1 MLIIYNSGLDFMIY
15 NIKQIDWNKY
25 NVFSFNEDGSITEE
39 QKTFYNYFYVEKTA
53 KAKDIIERYKDLI
66 YKMEDFKYEIDG
78 SEYLKIYLN
87 KPIFE
92 SKDLIYGLKN
102 YGCKIYENDIT
113 QEQQFIYENN
123 IEILKDG
130 TLRTDVP
137 YIVFDI
143 ETETKPGVFP
153 SPERN
158 FVFYIG
164 AKGVNNKKEN
174 VEFYRSVANYE
185 SDPEN
190 YAKGEEKMLDD
201 FLEFLDKNKFIIIS
215 GYNIYNFDIYFIA
228 ERLKKYGKKFAFNDD
243 ELVFEPDP
251 RDKNGISR
259 HPLGGTKNI
268 VKYRKFVS
276 KSGRLA
282 IFDIYFYLYRMPTT
296 MRDIRYQ
303 YGSLT
308 LKNVSDFFNLIKKE
322 DRQMIVGDEI
332 YTEFTKKPDI
342 VKNYLIADVESTYM
356 LYSKF
361 IVNMLFLSN
370 VANMPLSRMFDAS
383 STQILES
390 ALIKETKNEHLFI
403 PQKTYEKISEDAI
416 RNYGGGYTEIHAKGY
431 FENVSKADFSSL
443 YPSIMLDWKIKPKND
458 NFGIFT
464 KTLEKIYT
472 RRIEYKHKYKELTE
486 SKEKPENYE
495 DLVTFY
501 KSSSDA
507 LKILINSAYGL
518 LGFRRGDIPA
528 SRFTDLNAA
537 SKVTSIGRNLITSV
551 EDVLLKN
558 GFTLLE
564 TDTDGADVT
573 KFGMNYDEVYSET
586 SNIVDKINATFKDM
600 GKRFVKIDFEDM
612 FDAMVSVKK
621 KNYFLIM
628 GGKEHPII
636 IMHGSKFVNS
646 ADPQVAKDI
655 MNSIVKDILVN
666 KLSMADLNEK
676 YNYLFISSPLKP
688 EKDFISTYSSTPQL
702 FSKVLRV
709 KSMSDYNE
717 KIDIAAKRLLM
728 LYFKEHGSYP
738 LDGTDIRY
746 YYTAVGGDAQRDKIS
761 LSSNIDP
768 RKIDYKKYLKDIK
781 QKFIEIILDVYDTEL
796 IDSQKVRVGDKGK
809 VEIRKSAS
817 NPYYTKLFDK
827 DWMSKFFTKITDKR
841 KQVILTTFENHAI
854 KGISSKSIFGEKLV
868 DLIDPSRATKYYEYL
883 ENKFNH
889 LSDSEKQNII
899 NKYKIYTATKDDKD
913 SINYIKIMN
922 DMNEEDL
929 IMFNTE
935 RFKNLL
941 VPQSSQETK
950 Q

>member
-1 MLIIYNSGLDFMIY
+1 MIY

-25 NVFSFNEDGSITEE
+25 NVFSFNEDGTITEE
-39 QKTFYNYFYVEKTA
+39 KKEFYNYFYVEKTS
-53 KAKDIIERYKDLI
+53 KANNIIERYKDLI
-66 YKMEDFKYEIDG
+66 QEIKDFKYEIDG
-78 SEYLKIYLN
+78 SNYLKIYLK

-123 IEILKDG
+123 IEILKEG
-130 TLRTDVP
+130 VLRTNIP
-137 YIVFDI
+137 YVVFDI
-143 ETETKPGVFP
+143 EVETKPGVFP
-153 SPERN
+153 SPERD
-158 FVFYIG
+158 FIFYIG
-164 AKGVNNKKEN
+164 AKGVNNKKED

-185 SDPEN
+185 SNPED
-190 YAKGEEKMLDD
+190 YAKGEEKMLND

-228 ERLKKYGKKFAFNDD
+228 ERLKKYGKTFSFNDD
-243 ELVFEPDP
+243 ELVFEPDT

-268 VKYRKFVS
+268 IKYRKFVS
-276 KSGRLA
+276 KKGRLA

-322 DRQMIVGDEI
+322 KRQMIVGDEI
-332 YTEFTKKPDI
+332 YTEFIKNPNI
-342 VKNYLIADVESTYM
+342 VKDYLIADVESTYM

-370 VANMPLSRMFDAS
+370 VANISLYKIFDAS

-390 ALIKETKNEHLFI
+390 ALIKETKHEHLFI

-416 RNYGGGYTEIHAKGY
+416 KNYGGGYTEIHAKGY

-472 RRIEYKHKYKELTE
+472 RRIEYKHKFKELTE
-486 SKEKPENYE
+486 SKERPENYE

-518 LGFRRGDIPA
+518 LGFRRGDTPA

-537 SKVTSIGRNLITSV
+537 SQVTSIGRNMITSV

-558 GFTLLE
+558 GFTLIE
-564 TDTDGADVT
+564 TDTDGAYIT
-573 KFGMNYDEVYSET
+573 KIGLSYDEVYKQTSE
-586 SNIVDKINATFKDM
+586 IVDKINATFKEL

-621 KNYFLIM
+621 KNYFLIV
-628 GGKEHPII
+628 GGKEHPTI

-646 ADPQVAKDI
+646 SDPKVAKDI
-655 MNSIVKDILVN
+655 INDIVKDILIN
-666 KLSMADLNEK
+666 KLSMEELNKK
-676 YNYLFISSPLKP
+676 YEYLFISSPLKP
-688 EKDFISTYSSTPQL
+688 EKDFISTYNKKPEL
-702 FSKVLRV
+702 FTKVLRV
-709 KSMSDYNE
+709 KSLSDYSE

-728 LYFKEHGSYP
+728 LYYKEHGFYP
-738 LDGTDIRY
+738 LDGTDISY
-746 YYTAVGGDAQRDKIS
+746 YYTAVGGEAQRDKIS
-761 LSSNIDP
+761 LSSSVDP

-796 IDSQKVRVGDKGK
+796 IDSQKVKIGDKGK

-827 DWMSKFFTKITDKR
+827 DWMVKFFTKITDKR
-841 KQVILTTFENHAI
+841 RQVILTTYKNHTI
-854 KGISSKSIFGEKLV
+854 RGISLKSIFGEYLVKL
-868 DLIDPSRATKYYEYL
+868 INPEWAKGYYEFL
-883 ENKFNH
+883 DEKIKT
-889 LSDSEKQNII
+889 LSDSERQNIL
-899 NKYKIYTATKDDKD
+899 NKYKIYTATKDDKS

-922 DMNEEDL
+922 DMNEEE
-929 IMFNTE
+929 IVMFNTD

-941 VPQSSQETK
+941 AQQSLQETQQSK
-950 Q
+950 V

>member
-1 MLIIYNSGLDFMIY
+1 MIY

-25 NVFSFNEDGSITEE
+25 NVFSFNDDGTISEE
-39 QKTFYNYFYVEKTA
+39 SKEFYNYFYVEKTA
-53 KAKDIIERYKDLI
+53 KANDILERYKDLI
-66 YKMEDFKYEIDG
+66 YKTDNFKYDADG
-78 SEYLKIYLN
+78 SDYLKIYLK
-87 KPIFE
+87 KPIYE

-130 TLRTDVP
+130 ALRTDVP
-137 YIVFDI
+137 YVVFDI
-143 ETETKPGVFP
+143 EVETKPGIFP
-153 SPERN
+153 SPERD

-164 AKGVNNKKEN
+164 AKGVNNKKEE

-185 SDPEN
+185 SDPLN
-190 YAKGEEKMLDD
+190 YEKAEEKMLDEFID
-201 FLEFLDKNKFIIIS
+201 FLDKNKFLIVS
-215 GYNIYNFDIYFIA
+215 GYNIYNFDIYFIV
-228 ERLKKYGKKFAFNDD
+228 ERLKKYGKTLSFNED
-243 ELVFEPDP
+243 EIVFEPDP

-268 VKYRKFVS
+268 IKYRKFVS
-276 KSGRLA
+276 KKGRVA
-282 IFDIYFYLYRMPTT
+282 MFDIYFYLYRMPTT

-322 DRQMIVGDEI
+322 ERQMIVGDEI
-332 YTEFTKKPDI
+332 YTEFTKNPNI
-342 VKNYLIADVESTYM
+342 VKDYLIADVESTYM

-361 IVNMLFLSN
+361 IVNMLFLAN
-370 VANMPLSRMFDAS
+370 VANMSLLKIFDAS
-383 STQILES
+383 STQILEA
-390 ALIKETKNEHLFI
+390 ALIKETKHEKLFI
-403 PQKTYEKISEDAI
+403 PQKTYEKISEDDI
-416 RNYGGGYTEIHAKGY
+416 KNYGGGYTEIHAKGY

-486 SKEKPENYE
+486 AKEKPENYE

-518 LGFRRGDIPA
+518 LGFRRGNLPA

-537 SKVTSIGRNLITSV
+537 SKVTAIGRNLITSV

-558 GFTLLE
+558 GFTLVE
-564 TDTDGADVT
+564 TDTDGADGT
-573 KFGMNYDEVYSET
+573 KLGLSYDEVYKQT
-586 SNIVDKINATFKDM
+586 AIIVDKINTAFKEL
-600 GKRFVKIDFEDM
+600 GKNFVRIDFEDM
-612 FDAMVSVKK
+612 FNGMVSVKK

-636 IMHGSKFVNS
+636 ILHGSKFVNS

-666 KLSMADLNEK
+666 KLSMAELNDK

-688 EKDFISTYSSTPQL
+688 EKDFITTYSQTPQL

-709 KSMSDYNE
+709 KSMSDYNDR
-717 KIDIAAKRLLM
+717 IDIAAKRLLI

-738 LDGTDIRY
+738 LDGTDIKY

-796 IDSQKVRVGDKGK
+796 IDSQKVRIGDRGK

-827 DWMSKFFTKITDKR
+827 DWMKKFFTKITDKR
-841 KQVILTTFENHAI
+841 KQVILTTYENHMI
-854 KGISSKSIFGEKLV
+854 KGISSRSIFGEKLV
-868 DLIDPSRATKYYEYL
+868 DLVNPDWAKNYYDYL
-883 ENKFNH
+883 EAKINR
-889 LSDSEKQNII
+889 LSESEKQNII
-899 NKYKIYTATKDDKD
+899 NKYRIYMATKNDKS

-922 DMNEEDL
+922 DMNEEEI
-929 IMFNTE
+929 IMFNSN
-935 RFKNLL
+935 RFKNWLAQ
-941 VPQSSQETK
+941 QS
-950 Q
+950 